1 MPSLFSHLL
10 TILST
15 MNNDTRAAM
24 AAIFNKGKA
33 QVEQVVTRDFAEC
46 VKAANDTQIYTDP
59 TPITHPDESLQ
70 EYVGN
75 GFKETPPM
83 PEPEK
88 KPALT
93 FPEPV
98 VSKVLTSKGVGELS
112 PADFGNP
119 DTWAAKFACMS
130 ANGYTMENLS
140 FDDVNFVSL
149 MQAPVALEY
158 FQIAANY
165 YRELYLKYKALAPKG

>member
-1 MPSLFSHLL
+1 
-10 TILST
+10 
-15 MNNDTRAAM
+15 M
-24 AAIFNKGKA
+24 AAIYNKGKA
-33 QVEQVVTRDFAEC
+33 QVEQIVKRDFAEA
-46 VKAANDTQIYTDP
+46 VKAANDPQIYPDP
-59 TPITHPDESLQ
+59 TPLTHPAAFEMKPREEEPLI
-70 EYVGN
+70 
-75 GFKETPPM
+75 PM
-83 PEPEK
+83 PEFEPYIPEPEPEM
-88 KPALT
+88 KPALM
-93 FPEPV
+93 FHEPV

-149 MQAPVALEY
+149 MHAPVALEY

-165 YRELYLKYKALAPKG
+165 YRELYLKYKALAPKA